1 MPKACQI
8 NATTSWFKAA
18 FSNILYN
25 HYNLSGLKIQPLIRI
40 NNWDCHVLLP
50 PPRNDDYITTN
61 LTVSV
66 PVLFCNTNW

>member
-40 NNWDCHVLLP
+40 NNMGLP
-50 PPRNDDYITTN
+50 RPRT
-61 LTVSV
+61 SSSQ
-66 PVLFCNTNW
+66 